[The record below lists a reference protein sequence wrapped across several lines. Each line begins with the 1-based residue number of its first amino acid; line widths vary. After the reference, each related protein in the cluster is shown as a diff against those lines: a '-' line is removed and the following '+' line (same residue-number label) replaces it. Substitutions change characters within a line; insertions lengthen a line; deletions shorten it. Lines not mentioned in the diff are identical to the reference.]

1 MDWKQYESKKGQTV
15 DFKKL
20 EKVVMPSAEE
30 IVDENGDI
38 ISEAKAEGKTIPGR
52 VPLPGVRSY
61 VWNPII
67 FHDQYLL
74 PKIHGPVRN
83 EYEQRD
89 HLLII
94 NNLKKRKV
102 S

>member
-1 MDWKQYESKKGQTV
+1 MEQGTNQQYNYPFRYCNSRQLCEQHGITNKT
-15 DFKKL
+15 L
-20 EKVVMPSAEE
+20 ERW
-30 IVDENGDI
+30 

-83 EYEQRD
+83 EYEHRE
-89 HLLII
+89 HLIVI

>member
-1 MDWKQYESKKGQTV
+1 MEQGTNQKYIYP
-15 DFKKL
+15 FKYCNSRQLCEQHGITYKTL
-20 EKVVMPSAEE
+20 ERW
-30 IVDENGDI
+30 
-38 ISEAKAEGKTIPGR
+38 ISEAKAEGKTIPGI
-52 VPLPGVRSY
+52 VPIPGVRSY
-61 VWNPII
+61 IWDPII

-74 PKIHGPVRN
+74 PKINGPVRN